1 MSAWLVAL
9 SAGAVAQLVKLA
21 LALVRAGHFTPHML
35 FNLPGMPSTWAA
47 MCGAL
52 CTVVGS
58 REGWNSAVFAA
69 VVAFSCLVLYDSLGL
84 RRAAG
89 RQVRIVKSIA
99 IGLRLHRTEA
109 ASRHLRELLGDSPAQ
124 LVGGLLVGT
133 AVALPFVL

>member
-1 MSAWLVAL
+1 MSAWFVAL
-9 SAGAVAQLVKLA
+9 AAGAVAQAVKL
-21 LALVRAGHFTPHML
+21 LVAVSGAGTFTLRTL

-52 CTVVGS
+52 CTVIGW
-58 REGWNSAVFAA
+58 REGPGSPVFAA
-69 VVAFSCLVLYDSLGL
+69 AVAFSCLVLYDSLGL

-124 LVGGLLVGT
+124 LVGGLLVGI
-133 AVALPFVL
+133 AVALPFLL